1 MASIGKLGEPLWLT
15 DQFVDR
21 PCLVLWS
28 GLFVIGIFVAVAV
41 YFESYL
47 PSPVTQ
53 RDFLDYENINTL
65 LFDAREAAQ
74 GEI

>member
-1 MASIGKLGEPLWLT
+1 VL
-15 DQFVDR
+15 FV
-21 PCLVLWS
+21 
-28 GLFVIGIFVAVAV
+28 GLFIIAIFVGVAV
-41 YFESYL
+41 YFETYL